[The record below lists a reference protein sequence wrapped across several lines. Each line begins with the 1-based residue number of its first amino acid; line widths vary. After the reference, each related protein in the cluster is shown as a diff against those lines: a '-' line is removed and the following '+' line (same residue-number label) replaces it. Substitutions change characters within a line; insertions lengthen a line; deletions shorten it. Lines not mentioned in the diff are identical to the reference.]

1 MYSGRYFSMLTT
13 STQPQHRRSLGLE
26 QPHNGYRGCMTDSR
40 DDAEFL
46 DGDVLGEE
54 AGDDD
59 LPGTDEFPPDRSVGV
74 EDPTRSVSDDFATRE
89 LRRDVGSDDSSP
101 RFSLVAPDG
110 EQGLSDDES
119 QEIADA
125 VEAIDVE
132 LSPEE
137 AALHIIPS
145 DESES

>member
-1 MYSGRYFSMLTT
+1 
-13 STQPQHRRSLGLE
+13 
-26 QPHNGYRGCMTDSR
+26 MTDNR

-54 AGDDD
+54 PGDDA
-59 LPGTDEFPPDRSVGV
+59 LPGTDEFPPERAVGV

-89 LRRDVGSDDSSP
+89 LRRDVGSQGSALS
-101 RFSLVAPDG
+101 FSLVAPDG
-110 EQGLSDDES
+110 AEGLSDGES

-125 VEAIDVE
+125 VDAIDAE

-137 AALHIIPS
+137 SALHIVPS
-145 DESES
+145 DETDA

>member
-1 MYSGRYFSMLTT
+1 
-13 STQPQHRRSLGLE
+13 
-26 QPHNGYRGCMTDSR
+26 MTDSR

-46 DGDVLGEE
+46 DGDALGEE

-59 LPGTDEFPPDRSVGV
+59 LPGTDDYPPDHSVGV
-74 EDPTRSVSDDFATRE
+74 EDPTRSVSDDLATRE
-89 LRRDVGSDDSSP
+89 LRRDVGSEDSSP

-125 VEAIDVE
+125 VDAVDVE

-137 AALHIIPS
+137 TALHIIPS
-145 DESES
+145 DESEP